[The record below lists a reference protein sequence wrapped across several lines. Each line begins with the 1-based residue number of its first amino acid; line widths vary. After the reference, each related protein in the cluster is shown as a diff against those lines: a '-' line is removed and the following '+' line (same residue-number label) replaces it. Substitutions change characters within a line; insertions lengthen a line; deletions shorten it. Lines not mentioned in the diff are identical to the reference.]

1 MHPLRCDPIRL
12 HKFLVSV
19 KEASS
24 TPEPDFSLARVCISI
39 TGLPTEAKQD
49 HILKMVSEPVG
60 KMVAVDVGSLEGEGH
75 ACIQI
80 LCPDPARIDGLILPF
95 YFNTTG
101 VRLTFEL
108 DTEDPEVVPEGASP
122 RPSPPAHSGPG
133 DGGDDSASSEESSD
147 GGGSQESL
155 SCHPPGTMTSSSLGQ
170 ASLPAVSLVLGL
182 VLASSPAA
190 SDARP
195 TSPLPFLCMGSPR
208 TQAMVE
214 EEDSLSVGMDSHAPS
229 SPRSPGVVCYS
240 RSPGSPPAP
249 AQGPLA
255 MMIPVTLTPPGLG
268 LSTARSDTPVG
279 DPMGGPSLHSSPSP
293 PIAYRQSARLGRS
306 RADI

>member
-1 MHPLRCDPIRL
+1 MHLLRCDPIRL

-49 HILKMVSEPVG
+49 HILKMVSKSVG

-147 GGGSQESL
+147 SGGSQESRPR
-155 SCHPPGTMTSSSLGQ
+155 PPPSATTSSASGQ
-170 ASLPAVSLVLGL
+170 ASLPAASFALGPVLT
-182 VLASSPAA
+182 SSPAA

-195 TSPLPFLCMGSPR
+195 ASPSPILCVGSPR
-208 TQAMVE
+208 TQAIAE
-214 EEDSLSVGMDSHAPS
+214 EEESLSVGMDGHAPL
-229 SPRSPGVVCYS
+229 SPRSLGVVCCS
-240 RSPGSPPAP
+240 RSPGSLPSP

-255 MMIPVTLTPPGLG
+255 LMMPVTPTPPGLG
-268 LSTARSDTPVG
+268 LSMARSVTPVG
-279 DPMGGPSLHSSPSP
+279 DPKGGPPLRPSPSP
-293 PIAYRQSARLGRS
+293 PIASH
-306 RADI
+306 